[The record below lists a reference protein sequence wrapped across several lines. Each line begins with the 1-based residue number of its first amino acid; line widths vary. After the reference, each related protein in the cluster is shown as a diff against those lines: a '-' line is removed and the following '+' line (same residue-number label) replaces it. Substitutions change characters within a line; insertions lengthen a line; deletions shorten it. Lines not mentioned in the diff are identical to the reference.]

1 MVSITRPDLIETTII
16 RDMKVGKSRM
26 AMDLKEQFGQALEEA
41 KSLPSQSNEVLL
53 ELYGLF
59 KQATQ
64 GDAEGERPGGFDF
77 RGVAKFDAWNA
88 RRGMSTEEAMQGYAE
103 LVRRLASASE

>member
-1 MVSITRPDLIETTII
+1 
-16 RDMKVGKSRM
+16 M
-26 AMDLKEQFGQALEEA
+26 AMDPKGQFEQAIEKA

-64 GDAEGERPGGFDF
+64 GDVDGERPGGFDF
-77 RGVAKFDAWNA
+77 RGAAKYDAWNA
-88 RRGMSTEEAMQGYAE
+88 RKGMSTEEAMQAYAD
-103 LVRRLASASE
+103 LVKRLASD

>member
-1 MVSITRPDLIETTII
+1 
-16 RDMKVGKSRM
+16 
-26 AMDLKEQFGQALEEA
+26 MDLKAQFEHALEEA

-64 GDAEGERPGGFDF
+64 GDVEGERPGGFDF
-77 RGVAKFDAWNA
+77 RGAAKFDAWNT
-88 RRGMSTEEAMQGYAE
+88 RKGMSSDEAKQAYVE
-103 LVRRLASASE
+103 LVARLASD

>member
-1 MVSITRPDLIETTII
+1 
-16 RDMKVGKSRM
+16 
-26 AMDLKEQFGQALEEA
+26 MDLKAHFEQALGEV

-64 GDAEGERPGGFDF
+64 GDVEGERPSGFDF
-77 RGVAKFDAWNA
+77 RGAAKFDAWNA
-88 RRGMSTEEAMQGYAE
+88 RKGMSKDEAMQAYVD
-103 LVRRLASASE
+103 LVTRLASE

>member
-1 MVSITRPDLIETTII
+1 
-16 RDMKVGKSRM
+16 
-26 AMDLKEQFGQALEEA
+26 MDLKAQFEQALGEV

-64 GDAEGERPGGFDF
+64 GDVEGERPGGFDF
-77 RGVAKFDAWNA
+77 RGAAKFDAWNA
-88 RRGMSTEEAMQGYAE
+88 RIGMSKDEAMQAYVD
-103 LVRRLASASE
+103 LVTRLASE